1 MKRYYDVIVVGGGPA
16 GIMSAMASGKLGA
29 STLLVEKNGFLGGT
43 ATAAVLGPI
52 SPFHYKDEQVIDGLP
67 QDFMDRMVRAKGSTG
82 HMKTIDPYG
91 SGDSLG
97 FYDREKYKYVAAEML
112 VEFGV
117 DILYHA
123 TLSSVQMES
132 SRVTGIT
139 VAAKSGDLL
148 PLHAHVVVDATGDG
162 DVAVMAGENY
172 VLGDA
177 VNHKMSPSSSMF
189 EMANVDT
196 GRVYQYILD
205 HPDDF
210 EFKSDIVPMREFDE
224 RLRQKYFVG
233 QGFKQL
239 VRQAVEKGELSFGR
253 DSVIV
258 LNGIHPNTMHFN
270 ATRICGKNATDVVE
284 RSESELDGRRQIE
297 SVSEFMI
304 QYVPGFEHAFVSVT
318 GSEVGVRETR
328 HIEGLY
334 TLTGQDAYEG
344 RKFEDSV
351 SRGYFPIDLHNPD
364 GATGYGNGGVWMVL
378 KDTFDI
384 PYRSL
389 VPKHIDGLLLSG
401 RCISGTSEAHGSYR
415 TQGGIL
421 GIGQAAGAA
430 AAVCVRNQA
439 QPRQQDV
446 KEIQAALDQLGGLY
460 RRDEARARKEKAR
473 ARAITQAY
481 IKSQNGRLI
490 TDKAILAS
498 YED

>member
-29 STLLVEKNGFLGGT
+29 STLLVEKNEFLGGA

-415 TQGGIL
+415 TQGGIM

>member
-1 MKRYYDVIVVGGGPA
+1 
-16 GIMSAMASGKLGA
+16 MSAMASGKLGA
-29 STLLVEKNGFLGGT
+29 STLLVEKNGFLGGA

-415 TQGGIL
+415 TQGGIM

>member
-29 STLLVEKNGFLGGT
+29 STLLVEKNGFLGGA

-52 SPFHYKDEQVIDGLP
+52 SPFHDTDEQVIDGLP

-415 TQGGIL
+415 TQGGIM

>member
-29 STLLVEKNGFLGGT
+29 STLLVEKNGFLGGA

-148 PLHAHVVVDATGDG
+148 PLHAHVVVDATSDG

-415 TQGGIL
+415 TQGGIM

>member
-16 GIMSAMASGKLGA
+16 GILSAMASGKLGA
-29 STLLVEKNGFLGGT
+29 STLLVEKNGFLGGA

-415 TQGGIL
+415 TQGGIM

>member
-29 STLLVEKNGFLGGT
+29 STLLVEKNGFLGGA

-52 SPFHYKDEQVIDGLP
+52 SPCHYKDEQVIDGLP

-415 TQGGIL
+415 TQGGIM

>member
-29 STLLVEKNGFLGGT
+29 STLLVEKNGFLGGA

-378 KDTFDI
+378 KDTFAS

-415 TQGGIL
+415 TQGGIM

>member
-29 STLLVEKNGFLGGT
+29 STLLVEKNGFLGGA

-389 VPKHIDGLLLSG
+389 VPKHIDGLLLLRYQRG
-401 RCISGTSEAHGSYR
+401 PWLLPHPRRHYGDRTGCRRRRCGLC
-415 TQGGIL
+415 TQPGAT
-421 GIGQAAGAA
+421 QAAG
-430 AAVCVRNQA
+430 CQ
-439 QPRQQDV
+439 
-446 KEIQAALDQLGGLY
+446 
-460 RRDEARARKEKAR
+460 RDPGSAGPA
-473 ARAITQAY
+473 
-481 IKSQNGRLI
+481 GRPLPQR
-490 TDKAILAS
+490 
-498 YED
+498 

>member
-29 STLLVEKNGFLGGT
+29 STLLVEKNGFLGGA

-148 PLHAHVVVDATGDG
+148 PLHAHVVVHATGDG

-415 TQGGIL
+415 TQGGIM

>member
-1 MKRYYDVIVVGGGPA
+1 MKHYYDVIVVGGGPA

-29 STLLVEKNGFLGGT
+29 STLLVEKNGFLGGA

-52 SPFHYKDEQVIDGLP
+52 SPFHYMDEQVIDGLP
-67 QDFMDRMVRAKGSTG
+67 QEFMDRLVKEKGSTG

-112 VEFGV
+112 TEYGV
-117 DILYHA
+117 DILYHCV
-123 TLSSVQMES
+123 LSSVQMDGNQ
-132 SRVTGIT
+132 VTGIT
-139 VAAKSGDLL
+139 VSDKSGNLL
-148 PLHAHVVVDATGDG
+148 DFRAHVVVDATGDG
-162 DVAVMAGENY
+162 DVAVRAGENY

-177 VNHKMSPSSSMF
+177 VTRKMSPSSSMF

-196 GRVYQYILD
+196 EKVYQYILD
-205 HPDDF
+205 NPDDF
-210 EFKSDIVPMREFDE
+210 EFKSDIVPMREFDS
-224 RLRQKYFVG
+224 RLKQKYFVG
-233 QGFKQL
+233 QGFKRL
-239 VRQAVEKGELSFGR
+239 VKQAVEKGDLTFGR

-270 ATRICGKNATDVVE
+270 ATRICGKDATNVLE
-284 RSESELDGRRQIE
+284 RTASELDGRRQIE

-304 QYVPGFEHAFVSVT
+304 KYVPGFENAFVSVT

-334 TLTGQDAYEG
+334 TLTGEDAYEG
-344 RKFEDSV
+344 RKFEDAV

-364 GATGYGNGGVWMVL
+364 GAEGYGNGGVWMVL

-389 VPKHIDGLLLSG
+389 VPKHVDGLILSG

-415 TQGGIL
+415 TQGGIM

-430 AAVCVRNQA
+430 AAVCAANKV
-439 QPRQQDV
+439 QPREQDV
-446 KEIQAALDQLGGLY
+446 KQIQQALTQLGGLY
-460 RRDEARARKEKAR
+460 RRDEERMLAEKAR
-473 ARAITQAY
+473 ARELTKAY
-481 IKSQNGRLI
+481 IQSQNGRLI
-490 TDKAILAS
+490 TDPQIVAS
-498 YED
+498 YMD

>member
-29 STLLVEKNGFLGGT
+29 STLLVEKNGFLGGA

-270 ATRICGKNATDVVE
+270 ATGICGKNATDVVE

-415 TQGGIL
+415 TQGGIM

>member
-29 STLLVEKNGFLGGT
+29 STLLVEKNGFLGGA

-258 LNGIHPNTMHFN
+258 LNGIHHNTMHFN

-415 TQGGIL
+415 TQGGIM

>member
-29 STLLVEKNGFLGGT
+29 STLLVEKNGFLGGA

-67 QDFMDRMVRAKGSTG
+67 QDFMDRIVRAKGSTG

-415 TQGGIL
+415 TQGGIM

>member
-29 STLLVEKNGFLGGT
+29 STLLVEKNGFLGGA

-415 TQGGIL
+415 TQGGIM

-481 IKSQNGRLI
+481 TKSQNGRLI

>member
-1 MKRYYDVIVVGGGPA
+1 MNRYYDVIVVGGGPA
-16 GIMSAMASGKLGA
+16 GIMSAMASGKSGA
-29 STLLVEKNGFLGGT
+29 STLLVEKNGFLGGA

-52 SPFHYKDEQVIDGLP
+52 SPFHYKDEQVITGLP
-67 QDFMDRMVRAKGSTG
+67 QDFMDRMVQAKGSTG
-82 HMKTIDPYG
+82 HMKTLDPYG

-97 FYDREKYKYVAAEML
+97 FYDREKYKFVAAEML
-112 VEFGV
+112 LEFGV
-117 DILYHA
+117 DILYHS
-123 TLSSVQMES
+123 TLCSVEMQDN
-132 SRVTGIT
+132 RITGIT
-139 VAAKSGDLL
+139 TAAKDGSR
-148 PLHAHVVVDATGDG
+148 LHFKAHVLVDATGDG

-177 VNHKMSPSSSMF
+177 VQHKMSPSSSMF

-196 GRVYQYILD
+196 DRVFQYIFE

-210 EFKSDIVPMREFDE
+210 EFKSDIVPMREFDD
-224 RLRQKYFVG
+224 RLKQKYFVG

-239 VRQAVEKGELSFGR
+239 VSQAVEAGDLTFGR

-270 ATRICGKNATDVVE
+270 ATRICGKNPTDVTD
-284 RSESELDGRRQIE
+284 RTASEIDGRRQID

-304 QYVPGFEHAFVSVT
+304 KYVPGFEHAFVSVT

-334 TLTGQDAYEG
+334 TLTGTDAYEG
-344 RKFEDSV
+344 RKFEDAV

-364 GATGYGNGGVWMVL
+364 GATGYGNGGVWMEL

-389 VPKHIDGLLLSG
+389 VPKHIDGLILSG

-415 TQGGIL
+415 TQGGIM

-430 AAVCVRNQA
+430 AAVCARNQI
-439 QPRQQDV
+439 QPRQADARD
-446 KEIQAALDQLGGLY
+446 IQKVLDQLGGSY
-460 RRDEARARKEKAR
+460 RRDEARTAMEKAR
-473 ARAITQAY
+473 AREIAKAY

-490 TDKAILAS
+490 TDPKILAT

>member
-29 STLLVEKNGFLGGT
+29 STLLVEKNGFLGGA

-415 TQGGIL
+415 TQGGIM

-498 YED
+498 YDD